1 MHEAIRHRL
10 DLAKEM
16 FRRPWFRRLL
26 VIWAAISTWD
36 TFISQMLPE
45 KVAANAPRVHKVIF
59 GLLDMTSGWVS
70 LWGWLLVGAAL
81 VVVSSIEFAFPR
93 GPRRANSAALPSA
106 PRIPEKDKLDYLVE
120 GTQAV
125 SDITKA
131 VNTSNR
137 ETVRIGKILNRYAL
151 VLPFISNPKL
161 KRWLLSKAAADI
173 NSYSA
178 KVRKTAE
185 FIGTVTP
192 AVSENQIKFIE
203 GLELRTE
210 QDKTDLKTFIETIHA
225 TSEIIIP
232 TAVEGFE
239 GMRTAAGSI
248 KGITGELNAA
258 SSQLHMVVGLLI
270 EKINGFGTA
279 CEQMRSAAM
288 NKIAT
293 AEVK

>member
-81 VVVSSIEFAFPR
+81 VVVSSIEFAFRVVREEQIRQRYLQP
-93 GPRRANSAALPSA
+93 AN
-106 PRIPEKDKLDYLVE
+106 PEKDKLDYLVE